1 MLLVVPWYCTHS
13 KHKTQ
18 EVGQGVQWPE
28 LRWNL
33 NFNVSISSGCCPLA
47 LSSLA
52 SVFLCW
58 VCWIC
63 AIMPANLT
71 DKEWK
76 TMYVFIGKPSEF
88 HSLLEPNNINMQ
100 SSKITG
106 RKKNHGEIGDS
117 FKVEGFFFQLGR
129 IFFSMSFFLFSFT
142 EGSLCVCWP
151 NGSWIQQQGAHCIQ
165 DQFYQE
171 KDCCRIM
178 AWHQL

>member
-13 KHKTQ
+13 KYKTQ

-63 AIMPANLT
+63 AIMQPVLT
-71 DKEWK
+71 DVRWK
-76 TMYVFIGKPSEF
+76 TIYVFYWKTSAF
-88 HSLLEPNNINMQ
+88 DYHLEPHNTNMQ
-100 SSKITG
+100 SSKLGGGII
-106 RKKNHGEIGDS
+106 EALE
-117 FKVEGFFFQLGR
+117 FEGVFFQNEAY
-129 IFFSMSFFLFSFT
+129 IVPMWFFLWFFT
-142 EGSLCVCWP
+142 NGGLVVSWPKGFWNHQEGAYSIHAL
-151 NGSWIQQQGAHCIQ
+151 
-165 DQFYQE
+165 FYQE
-171 KDCCRIM
+171 KDCYRIM
-178 AWHQL
+178 PGRRKVN